1 MAGERKTAAPL
12 LEKDVEDK
20 GSVYAEEGTLAHAY
34 CAKKIKDFLK
44 RDSSDEDKEI
54 AELADKYH
62 TGEMDE
68 YTDTYKTIVLEKFNA
83 ARAKT
88 ADAQLL
94 IEVKLDFSKFVP
106 DAFGTADAV
115 IIADGLMEVIDF
127 KYGKGVKVSAHDNPQ
142 MKIYALGAYEAFSF
156 EYNITR
162 VKMTIVQPRIDNLS
176 EFETSISDLLWWAR
190 TVLTP
195 KAEEAF
201 SGQGK
206 QQPGAWCQFCKVKSR
221 CKALAKTCVDTTTAS
236 PNPKLIGKE
245 DMESVILPKLATIK
259 TWLAGVEEYALEQA
273 LSGVQYRGY
282 KIVEGRSIRRITD
295 QEAVMTLLGK
305 EGYARE
311 AYVKPTELR
320 SITDLERLI
329 GKKRFA
335 SLCAEYITKPQGKPT
350 LVPDDD
356 KRPAFNS
363 ATDDF
368 KNINI

>member
-1 MAGERKTAAPL
+1 
-12 LEKDVEDK
+12 
-20 GSVYAEEGTLAHAY
+20 
-34 CAKKIKDFLK
+34 
-44 RDSSDEDKEI
+44 
-54 AELADKYH
+54 
-62 TGEMDE
+62 
-68 YTDTYKTIVLEKFNA
+68 
-83 ARAKT
+83 
-88 ADAQLL
+88 
-94 IEVKLDFSKFVP
+94 
-106 DAFGTADAV
+106 
-115 IIADGLMEVIDF
+115 
-127 KYGKGVKVSAHDNPQ
+127 
-142 MKIYALGAYEAFSF
+142 
-156 EYNITR
+156 
-162 VKMTIVQPRIDNLS
+162 
-176 EFETSISDLLWWAR
+176 
-190 TVLTP
+190 
-195 KAEEAF
+195 
-201 SGQGK
+201 
-206 QQPGAWCQFCKVKSR
+206 
-221 CKALAKTCVDTTTAS
+221 
-236 PNPKLIGKE
+236 
-245 DMESVILPKLATIK
+245 MESVILPKLATIK

-368 KNINI
+368 KNISI